1 MSDEEGMYFSRS
13 GNTGG
18 IGTSLEVSETMASFL
33 VSSVL
38 ITGGNRGLGLN
49 LIKQM
54 LNCSSAPKHIIATC
68 RSLKAENA
76 QEVQRLAEKHS
87 NIHLLEFDI
96 ADVSEPRLTELVKQV
111 SDIVQ
116 ESGLNLLI
124 NNAGMHI
131 KPESFDDVSAA
142 SMRKTFDVN
151 TIAPIM
157 LTQALR
163 PLLKRAAEVTLQ
175 SGEQTNAAVIN
186 MSSLMGSIH
195 DINNAN
201 SLAYKV
207 SKAALNA
214 VTKAVG
220 SDLAGDGITV
230 ISLHPGWVQT
240 DMGGPNAHLTV
251 EESVSSIIKFVY
263 SLQKSHNAQFFN
275 FDGTALPW

>member
-1 MSDEEGMYFSRS
+1 
-13 GNTGG
+13 
-18 IGTSLEVSETMASFL
+18 MASFL

-54 LNCSSAPKHIIATC
+54 LNSSGVPKHIIATC

-76 QEVQRLAEKHS
+76 QEIRRLAEKHS
-87 NIHLLEFDI
+87 NIHVLEFDMT
-96 ADVSEPRLTELVKQV
+96 DVSEPRLTELVKQV

-124 NNAGMHI
+124 NNAGMHV
-131 KPESFDDVSAA
+131 KPESFENVSPA
-142 SMRKTFDVN
+142 SMQKTFDVN
-151 TIAPIM
+151 TIAPTM

-163 PLLKRAAEVTLQ
+163 PLLKRAAEANGQ
-175 SGEQTNAAVIN
+175 SGEQTSAAVIN
-186 MSSLMGSIH
+186 ISSVMGSIH
-195 DINNAN
+195 NLNNAN
-201 SLAYKV
+201 SLSYKV

-214 VTKAVG
+214 VTKTVG

-230 ISLHPGWVQT
+230 VSLHPGWVKT

-251 EESVSSIIKFVY
+251 EESVSCIIKFAY
-263 SLQKSHNAQFFN
+263 SLKKSHNAQFFN
-275 FDGTALPW
+275 YDGTTLPW